1 MSPRGRHRSGHGDP
15 LNGNAITDCVAV
27 AESFAVSRLLVLC
40 PAIPERDVFSRKSRL
55 TAWRGHGV
63 VDLNSY
69 GRWSA
74 LMGYAEVR
82 NAMLHGL
89 GRLTDEQLGKRRQQV
104 LVQIK
109 AAGVHLN
116 GPTVMLVEGTRR
128 PTLMPAPVSCASWTL
143 RRRSPERQ
151 QDPI

>member
-1 MSPRGRHRSGHGDP
+1 
-15 LNGNAITDCVAV
+15 
-27 AESFAVSRLLVLC
+27 
-40 PAIPERDVFSRKSRL
+40 
-55 TAWRGHGV
+55 
-63 VDLNSY
+63 
-69 GRWSA
+69 
-74 LMGYAEVR
+74 MGYAEVR

-128 PTLMPAPVSCASWTL
+128 PALMPAPVSCASWTL

-151 QDPI
+151 QEPI